1 MNGLQQICSERN
13 LARLP
18 SMLCKSAIL
27 KYPGNR
33 RINSNGSQCNSPIL
47 GRLMSSMSD
56 FIRWTE
62 RFAAVDPKHPDARDV
77 RRHPALASVLMAFIG
92 YHVPYSLAAIAM
104 LMGFKPFGVAPL
116 AYLYLFIVIINLL
129 AYTLI
134 LRVRRISQR
143 FIYRQTIFQLA
154 AWLVMFTLYTLLLAE
169 HRAVALVCALMTCA
183 FVALIGN
190 WKEGLV
196 LCVSASLSYLF
207 AIAVAYDR
215 FGQPVDV
222 VSETLFLGAF
232 ILVSLY
238 LTMMG
243 STMRLSRDKARQT
256 KLSLQKTQD
265 ELSQV
270 MSQLERRAR
279 TDELT
284 GLHNRRHGREVLGAL
299 QLALETQSSAATV
312 MLLDIDKFKAIND
325 NYGHDT
331 GDAVLK
337 TVAKTLASLKRDDD
351 LLARWG
357 GEEFLIAWPRTT
369 LPAAAIIA
377 DRLRHAVEELEIDAD
392 SARIHITFSAG
403 LAELK
408 PGVSLN
414 EIIKTAD
421 DWLYE
426 AKRTGRNRV
435 CHQS

>member
-1 MNGLQQICSERN
+1 
-13 LARLP
+13 
-18 SMLCKSAIL
+18 
-27 KYPGNR
+27 
-33 RINSNGSQCNSPIL
+33 
-47 GRLMSSMSD
+47 MSSMGD

-62 RFAAVDPKHPDARDV
+62 QFAAVDPERPHTRDV

-104 LMGFKPFGVAPL
+104 IMGFKPFGVAPL
-116 AYLYLFIVIINLL
+116 AYLYLFIVIINIL

-143 FIYRQTIFQLA
+143 FIYWQTVFQLA
-154 AWLVMFTLYTLLLAE
+154 AWLVMFTLYTLLMAE

-190 WKEGLV
+190 WKEGLI
-196 LCVSASLSYLF
+196 LCVSASLSYLL
-207 AIAVAYDR
+207 AIAVAYTWFD
-215 FGQPVDV
+215 QPIDV

-232 ILVSLY
+232 IFVSLY

-256 KLSLQKTQD
+256 KLSLQKTQA
-265 ELSQV
+265 ELSEV

-312 MLLDIDKFKAIND
+312 MLLDIDNFKAIND

-337 TVAKTLASLKRDDD
+337 TVAKTLATLKRDDD

-357 GEEFLIAWPRTT
+357 GEEFLIAWPRTA

-377 DRLRHAVEELEIDAD
+377 DRLRQAVEELAIDAD

-408 PGVSLN
+408 PGASLN
-414 EIIKTAD
+414 DIIKKAD
-421 DWLYE
+421 DRLYE

-435 CHQS
+435 CYQS